1 MLGSLYK
8 KDFSIVFGQLL
19 EKANISCYRIS
30 DFSNID
36 QGYLSC
42 LRNGTKTN
50 PGPETIMKISLA
62 LVHCSEKITLIY
74 IERLF
79 SSVGRSIRI
88 HRGTGLYH

>member
-1 MLGSLYK
+1 MREALYN

-19 EKANISCYRIS
+19 GKANISCYRIGQ
-30 DFSNID
+30 FSHID

-50 PGPETIMKISLA
+50 PGPETVMKISLA
-62 LVHCSEKITLIY
+62 LAHCSEKITISD

-79 SSVGRSIRI
+79 NSVGRSVRI
-88 HRGTGLYH
+88 N